1 MKKFRM
7 ILLAVLL
14 ILCLTACGTSKS
26 ADINTENDI
35 INTEIDIYE
44 KEENDNDV
52 ENSSSQV
59 TSSIFDKTQIPSSK
73 VETSSTVSPDF
84 SIESSESMSNASDTS
99 TSSAD
104 ITVDYSIINESSK
117 EESSNAEH
125 IHSFT
130 TATCT
135 EPSKCVCGEIKGNA
149 LGHSYSDAT
158 CTSAKICTYCGISE
172 GIALGHILVDGV
184 CSRCGFTDTQNVETQ
199 IDNTEISDNDMVWIP
214 TKGGKKYHKN
224 SDCSN
229 MIDPQNVT
237 KSEAENQ
244 GFTACKRCYK

>member
-7 ILLAVLL
+7 MLLAVLL

-84 SIESSESMSNASDTS
+84 SIASSESMSNASDTS

-130 TATCT
+130 T
-135 EPSKCVCGEIKGNA
+135 
-149 LGHSYSDAT
+149 AT

-214 TKGGKKYHKN
+214 TKGGKKYHKT

-229 MIDPQNVT
+229 MIEPQNVT
-237 KSEAENQ
+237 KTEAENQ